1 MHRVLQRISAEDSM
15 PSEKS
20 RFIQRCVADVTA
32 QGKELGAAFAI
43 CTAQSQKSGYSKPGS
58 STMTGKGAARER
70 VFKGADDMQA
80 KSAEYERAVQA
91 GRQEAISMRAL
102 IRTIEEASMGGR
114 MARSA
119 DAIYA
124 LASASNPGRNWRIV
138 IEKLFRHVQDQL
150 AAVDAM
156 YADQPTYKSDD
167 SRAEAERRKVV
178 EDLDAALEALANF
191 ATNMRQG
198 LRK

>member
-1 MHRVLQRISAEDSM
+1 M

-43 CTAQSQKSGYSKPGS
+43 CTAQSQKAGYSKPGS

-80 KSAEYERAVQA
+80 KSAEYERAVQV

-102 IRTIEEASMGGR
+102 IRTLEEAVSGR
-114 MARSA
+114 PRHREILADIKRMELEVQGMAE
-119 DAIYA
+119 
-124 LASASNPGRNWRIV
+124 RISEDGD
-138 IEKLFRHVQDQL
+138 EKLARDAMV
-150 AAVDAM
+150 AATALGAAWVKMAFFVKNSKGKTVRSEDVDA
-156 YADQPTYKSDD
+156 
-167 SRAEAERRKVV
+167 
-178 EDLDAALEALANF
+178 ED
-191 ATNMRQG
+191 ATGKRSSSCG
-198 LRK
+198 H